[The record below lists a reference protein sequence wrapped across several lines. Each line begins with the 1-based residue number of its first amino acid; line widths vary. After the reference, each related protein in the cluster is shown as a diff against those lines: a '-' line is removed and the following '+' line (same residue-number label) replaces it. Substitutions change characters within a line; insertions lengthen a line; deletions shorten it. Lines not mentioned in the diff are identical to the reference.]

1 MAATMDAKV
10 AEVVNKAVC
19 AQGLPK
25 TAGEARSFLH
35 HWLVTGRGLKVDR
48 WGNYPLSPAKGGE
61 PRRYQLGDK
70 VLRLQWRDSSG
81 TWHNSETGSLIESAL
96 NVARMAAESTEV
108 GLSCSAHEDCKS
120 ARELGAACAQRRILE
135 QISGKKGARDKAAEK
150 GAARRAAE
158 DLVKN
163 GPGFYVVTRHMGT
176 MGKAFLAEQEKPYAS
191 LSEAIEAARSKYAT
205 VAQMSLTY
213 LLPVQVVSADGRATA
228 EGRSRTE
235 AVAERRLHVWWQNNL
250 YIGPPADP
258 RQLRFRGMV
267 SGVENRGIRA

>member
-1 MAATMDAKV
+1 MATMEPKV

-48 WGNYPLSPAKGGE
+48 WGNYPLKDGE

-70 VLRLQWRDSSG
+70 VLRLQWRDSRG
-81 TWHNSETGSLIESAL
+81 VWHNSESGSLIEAAL
-96 NVARMAAESTEV
+96 NVAKLAAESTEV

-120 ARELGAACAQRRILE
+120 ERELGASCARRRILE
-135 QISGKKGARDKAAEK
+135 QITGKKGERKKTAEK

-163 GPGFYVVTRHMGT
+163 GPGFYVITRHLGAT
-176 MGKAFLAEQEKPYAS
+176 GRPYLAEQERPFPTLAEALERARDKHREVMAS
-191 LSEAIEAARSKYAT
+191 RF
-205 VAQMSLTY
+205 TY
-213 LLPVQVVSADGRATA
+213 LLPVAAVWAESRMTA
-228 EGRSRTE
+228 EGGSKE
-235 AVAERRLHVWWQNNL
+235 AVAERRLHVWWCDGL
-250 YIGPPADP
+250 YIGPPEDP
-258 RQLRFRGMV
+258 RQLRLRGTA
-267 SGVENRGIRA
+267 SGRS